1 MVLKSWEQV
10 IYGYVGLIVVSFVLD
25 QVVNMGKRSV
35 QFLII
40 SERYEE
46 ICQRI
51 TSTPPHRGCTIID
64 ATGYYSG
71 NHLKLVVLVTK
82 QREASQVYSMIDEID
97 PHAFVTQSSV
107 SGVYGNGFDK
117 FKVKRSKK
125 RVDGAP
131 KTNATPA
138 V

>member
-1 MVLKSWEQV
+1 M
-10 IYGYVGLIVVSFVLD
+10 
-25 QVVNMGKRSV
+25 
-35 QFLII
+35 
-40 SERYEE
+40 
-46 ICQRI
+46 
-51 TSTPPHRGCTIID
+51 
-64 ATGYYSG
+64 
-71 NHLKLVVLVTK
+71 
-82 QREASQVYSMIDEID
+82 YSMIDEID

-125 RVDGAP
+125 RVEGAP